1 MREEQIRPKN
11 LFQKYLDHCQNDI
24 KIYFDKKWLE
34 LKCPTCG
41 YGASQD
47 FSKMGFTYVYCN
59 ECKNLFASPRPDFKS
74 FESYYTVSNSANFW
88 SKEFL
93 PAVEKERIKFIWQP
107 KAKEVV
113 KLINVYNSSKSI
125 DYIIDI
131 GGSKGLFLR
140 EIQKVMPEVGTI
152 NIEPNI
158 EATTNLF
165 DMQVIQKSL
174 EDVRID
180 EVPSAGKVFTCFELF
195 EHVHNPRI
203 FLNHISKLMAKG
215 DILILSTLNSQG
227 IDIRILWD
235 KSPSVNPPFH
245 INFFN
250 LKSMRAL
257 GETVNLKTLKSYTPG
272 KLDLDILWNNKE
284 HINNFFI
291 RFFLR
296 LIGIK
301 GRQLVQ
307 FILRYTKH
315 SSHMWIVY
323 TKI

>member
-1 MREEQIRPKN
+1 
-11 LFQKYLDHCQNDI
+11 
-24 KIYFDKKWLE
+24 
-34 LKCPTCG
+34 
-41 YGASQD
+41 
-47 FSKMGFTYVYCN
+47 
-59 ECKNLFASPRPDFKS
+59 
-74 FESYYTVSNSANFW
+74 
-88 SKEFL
+88 
-93 PAVEKERIKFIWQP
+93 
-107 KAKEVV
+107 
-113 KLINVYNSSKSI
+113 
-125 DYIIDI
+125 
-131 GGSKGLFLR
+131 
-140 EIQKVMPEVGTI
+140 MPEVGTI

-180 EVPSAGKVFTCFELF
+180 EVPSVGKIFTCFELF

-227 IDIRILWD
+227 LDIRILWD

-257 GETVNLKTLKSYTPG
+257 GEAVNLKTLKSYTPG

-307 FILRYTKH
+307 LILRYTKQ